1 MNYIRRLWNGKL
13 NKIVYFVFYMTLCFP
28 FVGGRFVNT
37 DTQPWALFLA
47 ILLVLGRCLATKS
60 WERNGYIDIL
70 TLYFGICVGTG
81 LFSATQG
88 LPTMSLA
95 RSGANYA
102 SIVFITIAVYQMLK
116 EQDGLNEKW
125 IKLAIWIWFAVGMI
139 QRFVD
144 RSFAYGLLS
153 LPRTSADRGVISL
166 SGEPSF
172 YGYMCIFFL
181 LFAMEFKKHK
191 LVYMGC
197 LLFQIV
203 FLAMSTITILYLMI
217 FVVFYVLEDLVRR
230 GWLGLSVA
238 CLGVIFLFG
247 GYLAMRNLQSDN
259 RLLKMLRGL
268 YYDRSVLLDDPSMN
282 QRMDDIKSALSAF
295 VENIGMPHGYSQ
307 YRIMS
312 GYGAALYETGIA
324 AILIIVLFAVLFA
337 EGKHAFTIAASMTV
351 IMFSAVQLAC
361 PILSFYLGY
370 TVYKKHAKRAAVVAC
385 GKEGILYEKRNSN

>member
-1 MNYIRRLWNGKL
+1 MNYIRRLWSGKL
-13 NKIVYFVFYMTLCFP
+13 NKLVYFVFYMAMCFP
-28 FVGGRFVNT
+28 FVGGKLINT

-47 ILLVLGRCLATKS
+47 ILLVIGRCIAAKN

-70 TLYFGICVGTG
+70 TFYFGVCLVIG
-81 LFSATQG
+81 LFSAAKG
-88 LPTMSLA
+88 LPLMSLA

-102 SIVFITIAVYQMLK
+102 SIFFITIAVYQMLK
-116 EQDGLNEKW
+116 EQGGLNEKW
-125 IKLAIWIWFAVGMI
+125 IKFAIWIWFAVGMI

-153 LPRTSADRGVISL
+153 LPRTSADRGVVSL

-191 LVYMGC
+191 LAYMIC

-203 FLAMSTITILYLMI
+203 FLAMSTLTILYVMI
-217 FVVFYVLEDLVRR
+217 FLVFYVIEDLVKRV
-230 GWLGLSVA
+230 WLGMSVA

-282 QRMDDIKSALSAF
+282 QRMEDIKSALAAF
-295 VENIGMPHGYSQ
+295 AENMGMPHGYAR

-370 TVYKKHAKRAAVVAC
+370 MLYKKHVKRVAVTDC

>member
-13 NKIVYFVFYMTLCFP
+13 NKLVYFVFYMAMCFP
-28 FVGGRFVNT
+28 FVGGRLVNT

-47 ILLVLGRCLATKS
+47 ILLVIGRCFVTKC
-60 WERNGYIDIL
+60 WERSGYIDLL
-70 TLYFGICVGTG
+70 TLYFGICVVIG
-81 LFSATQG
+81 LFSVTKG
-88 LPTMSLA
+88 LSVMSLA

-102 SIVFITIAVYQMLK
+102 SIFFITIAVYQMLK
-116 EQDGLNEKW
+116 EQGGLKEDW
-125 IKLAIWIWFAVGMI
+125 IKLAVWIWFAVGMI

-153 LPRTSADRGVISL
+153 LPRTSADRGVVSL

-191 LVYMGC
+191 LFYMAM

-203 FLAMSTITILYLMI
+203 FLAMSTITILYIMI
-217 FVVFYVLEDLVRR
+217 FVVFYVLEDLAKR
-230 GWLGLSVA
+230 GWLGMSVA
-238 CLGVIFLFG
+238 CLGVILLFG
-247 GYLAMRNLQSDN
+247 GYLAMRNLQSNN

-268 YYDRSVLLDDPSMN
+268 YYDRSVLFDDPSMN

-295 VENIGMPHGYSQ
+295 ADNVGMPQGYSQ

-361 PILSFYLGY
+361 PALSFYLGY
-370 TVYKKHAKRAAVVAC
+370 MLYKKHVRRAAVADC

>member
-1 MNYIRRLWNGKL
+1 M
-13 NKIVYFVFYMTLCFP
+13 FYMTLCFP

-70 TLYFGICVGTG
+70 TLYFGICVVTG

-102 SIVFITIAVYQMLK
+102 SIFFITIAVYQMLK

-166 SGEPSF
+166 SGSR
-172 YGYMCIFFL
+172 
-181 LFAMEFKKHK
+181 LF
-191 LVYMGC
+191 
-197 LLFQIV
+197 
-203 FLAMSTITILYLMI
+203 
-217 FVVFYVLEDLVRR
+217 
-230 GWLGLSVA
+230 
-238 CLGVIFLFG
+238 
-247 GYLAMRNLQSDN
+247 
-259 RLLKMLRGL
+259 
-268 YYDRSVLLDDPSMN
+268 
-282 QRMDDIKSALSAF
+282 
-295 VENIGMPHGYSQ
+295 
-307 YRIMS
+307 
-312 GYGAALYETGIA
+312 TGICVFSFCCLRWNLRSISLCIWA
-324 AILIIVLFAVLFA
+324 ACCSRSYFWRCR
-337 EGKHAFTIAASMTV
+337 
-351 IMFSAVQLAC
+351 Q
-361 PILSFYLGY
+361 
-370 TVYKKHAKRAAVVAC
+370 
-385 GKEGILYEKRNSN
+385 

>member
-1 MNYIRRLWNGKL
+1 M
-13 NKIVYFVFYMTLCFP
+13 FYMALCFP
-28 FVGGRFVNT
+28 FVGGRLVNT

-47 ILLVLGRCLATKS
+47 ILLVLGRCLVTKS

-70 TLYFGICVGTG
+70 TLYFGICVVIG

-88 LPTMSLA
+88 LPIMSLA

-102 SIVFITIAVYQMLK
+102 SIFFITIAVYQMLK

-153 LPRTSADRGVISL
+153 LPRTSADRGVVSL

-181 LFAMEFKKHK
+181 LFALEFKKHK

-217 FVVFYVLEDLVRR
+217 FVVFYVL
-230 GWLGLSVA
+230 
-238 CLGVIFLFG
+238 
-247 GYLAMRNLQSDN
+247 
-259 RLLKMLRGL
+259 
-268 YYDRSVLLDDPSMN
+268 DDPSMN

-295 VENIGMPHGYSQ
+295 AENIGMPHGYSQ

-370 TVYKKHAKRAAVVAC
+370 MLYKKHAKRVAVVEC